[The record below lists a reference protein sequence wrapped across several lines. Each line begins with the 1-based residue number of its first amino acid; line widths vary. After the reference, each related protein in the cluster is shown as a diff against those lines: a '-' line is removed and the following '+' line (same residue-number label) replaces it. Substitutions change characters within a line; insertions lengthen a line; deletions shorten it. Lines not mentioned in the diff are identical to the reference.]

1 MATNTLGQQLTTT
14 TMHNNKSIQSAAP
27 EITWRRSPVAWAAAA
42 TMCREEKEAATID
55 EEEVKQCSLMAAAK
69 HQKQKDVEAGAN
81 KHYNCVCANIF
92 FYFYAECLT
101 ATMRRRNSSGT
112 NVKRQS

>member
-1 MATNTLGQQLTTT
+1 
-14 TMHNNKSIQSAAP
+14 MHNNKSIQSAAP

-42 TMCREEKEAATID
+42 TMCREEKEEATID

-92 FYFYAECLT
+92 FLFLCGMPYGNNAQAQQQRHKRK
-101 ATMRRRNSSGT
+101 ATMLTQKKKKQKG
-112 NVKRQS
+112 KI